1 MRICRFERGK
11 SVRIARVFPS
21 QNNFTPTD
29 ELAFIGLPPFR
40 EMIPEHDEVH
50 VSCTFT
56 WDREYCN
63 YLVSAWR
70 DVTDKPVKIG
80 GPALSSPCDDF
91 VAGRYIKQGVTFTTR
106 GCNNNC
112 PWCFVPKR
120 EGKLREMPI
129 VPGNIIQDNNFLQA
143 SKSHK
148 DKVFEMLRTQKT
160 ICFKGGL
167 EAALIDEHFINGIS
181 NLRIAALWLACDT
194 DGAFPTFKKA
204 VEKLIRAGYN
214 RNKIYAYVLIGDD
227 MEKNEARLRE
237 VYNAGAM
244 PFAQLFQDD
253 CMRKGDYSDEWKR
266 FARSWSRPAA
276 INAHMKRGT
285 DYHDFKT

>member
-1 MRICRFERGK
+1 
-11 SVRIARVFPS
+11 
-21 QNNFTPTD
+21 
-29 ELAFIGLPPFR
+29 
-40 EMIPEHDEVH
+40 
-50 VSCTFT
+50 
-56 WDREYCN
+56 
-63 YLVSAWR
+63 VSAWR